1 MSINMNYFIFMCKLS
16 VKSITVKCNYIF
28 IFKEIDYSMFLLIY
42 IDEDRYIYIY
52 IYIYIY
58 R

>member
-1 MSINMNYFIFMCKLS
+1 MCKLS